1 MKNVIKLGLAAL
13 LSVNFMTVQAQNTN
27 TGNDNSLLW
36 EVSGNGLSKPS
47 YIAGTFHILCN
58 RDFDIKPK
66 VWNALNQAENFVT
79 EINYTDQ
86 NEMASIQKMMNADK
100 KISEQITPEEA
111 KDLDKILAEYGTTL
125 KNVDSHSS
133 AALYSLVATKAVP
146 CPQNEVKMY
155 EIELLKTALKNKK
168 TVSGLEKVDEQT
180 YAISQAYDLKE
191 AILQLK
197 QGNQYA
203 VAVQKMA
210 EAFKN
215 ENLKQLDKLIKD
227 PKFMNKRQE
236 KLVLTDRN
244 RNWAEKMPE
253 IMKKQSSFFAVGS
266 GHLWGDNGLINLLKS
281 KGYTVKPVS
290 NL

>member
-13 LSVNFMTVQAQNTN
+13 LSVNFMTTQAQNTN

-66 VWNALNQAENFVT
+66 VWNALNQSENFVT

-100 KISEQITPEEA
+100 KISEQLTPEEA

-191 AILQLK
+191 SILQLK

-203 VAVQKMA
+203 VAVRKMA

-215 ENLKQLDKLIKD
+215 EDLKQLDQLIKD

>member
-1 MKNVIKLGLAAL
+1 MKNLLKLGFAAL
-13 LSVNFMTVQAQNTN
+13 LSLSSMTINAQRNTN
-27 TGNDNSLLW
+27 SKDNSLLW

-47 YIAGTFHILCN
+47 YITGTFHILCSK
-58 RDFDIKPK
+58 DFEIKPK
-66 VWNALNQAENFVT
+66 VWDALKKSESFVM

-86 NEMASIQKMMNADK
+86 NEMASIQKMMTADK
-100 KISEQITPEEA
+100 KISEQLTPEQA
-111 KDLDKILAEYGTTL
+111 KNLDKILADYGTNL

-133 AALYSLVATKAVP
+133 TALYSLVATKAIP
-146 CPQNEVKMY
+146 CSQNEVKMY
-155 EIELLKTALKNKK
+155 EIELLKTALQNKK
-168 TVSGLEKVDEQT
+168 SVSGLEKVDDQT

-191 AILQLK
+191 TISQLK
-197 QGNQYA
+197 LGNEYA
-203 VAVQKMA
+203 IAAKKMT

-215 ENLKQLDKLIKD
+215 ENLKDLDQLIKN

-244 RNWAEKMPE
+244 KKWAEKMPE
-253 IMKKQSSFFAVGS
+253 MMKNQSSFFAVGS
-266 GHLWGDNGLINLLKS
+266 GHLWGENGLINLLKA

>member
-13 LSVNFMTVQAQNTN
+13 LSVNFMTAQAQNTN

-66 VWNALNQAENFVT
+66 VWNALNQSENFVT

-100 KISEQITPEEA
+100 KISEQLTPEEA

-133 AALYSLVATKAVP
+133 ADLYSLVATKAVS
-146 CPQNEVKMY
+146 CPQNEVNMY

-191 AILQLK
+191 SILQLK

-215 ENLKQLDKLIKD
+215 EDLKQLDQLIKD

-253 IMKKQSSFFAVGS
+253 IMKKQSAFFAVGS

-281 KGYTVKPVS
+281 KGYTIKPVS

>member
-1 MKNVIKLGLAAL
+1 MKNVIKLGFAAL
-13 LSVNFMTVQAQNTN
+13 LSVNFMTAQAQNTN

-215 ENLKQLDKLIKD
+215 EDLKQLDKLIKD

>member
-1 MKNVIKLGLAAL
+1 
-13 LSVNFMTVQAQNTN
+13 
-27 TGNDNSLLW
+27 
-36 EVSGNGLSKPS
+36 
-47 YIAGTFHILCN
+47 
-58 RDFDIKPK
+58 
-66 VWNALNQAENFVT
+66 
-79 EINYTDQ
+79 
-86 NEMASIQKMMNADK
+86 
-100 KISEQITPEEA
+100 
-111 KDLDKILAEYGTTL
+111 
-125 KNVDSHSS
+125 
-133 AALYSLVATKAVP
+133 
-146 CPQNEVKMY
+146 MY

-180 YAISQAYDLKE
+180 YAISQAYNLKE
-191 AILQLK
+191 SILQLK

-215 ENLKQLDKLIKD
+215 EDLKQLDKLIKD

>member
-13 LSVNFMTVQAQNTN
+13 LSVNFMTVQAQNMN

-66 VWNALNQAENFVT
+66 VWNALNQSENFVT

-100 KISEQITPEEA
+100 KISEQLTPEEA
-111 KDLDKILAEYGTTL
+111 KDLDRILADYGTTL

-133 AALYSLVATKAVP
+133 AALYSLLATKAVP

-168 TVSGLEKVDEQT
+168 TVNGLEKVDDQT

-191 AILQLK
+191 SILQLK

-203 VAVQKMA
+203 VVVKKMA

-215 ENLKQLDKLIKD
+215 EDLKQLDTLIKD

-290 NL
+290 SL

>member
-1 MKNVIKLGLAAL
+1 M
-13 LSVNFMTVQAQNTN
+13 
-27 TGNDNSLLW
+27 
-36 EVSGNGLSKPS
+36 
-47 YIAGTFHILCN
+47 
-58 RDFDIKPK
+58 
-66 VWNALNQAENFVT
+66 
-79 EINYTDQ
+79 
-86 NEMASIQKMMNADK
+86 
-100 KISEQITPEEA
+100 
-111 KDLDKILAEYGTTL
+111 
-125 KNVDSHSS
+125 
-133 AALYSLVATKAVP
+133 
-146 CPQNEVKMY
+146 
-155 EIELLKTALKNKK
+155 
-168 TVSGLEKVDEQT
+168 DEQT
-180 YAISQAYDLKE
+180 YAISQAYNLKE

-215 ENLKQLDKLIKD
+215 EDLKQLDKLIKD

>member
-1 MKNVIKLGLAAL
+1 M
-13 LSVNFMTVQAQNTN
+13 
-27 TGNDNSLLW
+27 
-36 EVSGNGLSKPS
+36 
-47 YIAGTFHILCN
+47 
-58 RDFDIKPK
+58 
-66 VWNALNQAENFVT
+66 
-79 EINYTDQ
+79 
-86 NEMASIQKMMNADK
+86 
-100 KISEQITPEEA
+100 SEQLTPEEA

-168 TVSGLEKVDEQT
+168 TVNGLEKVDDQT

-215 ENLKQLDKLIKD
+215 EDLKQLDKLIKD

>member
-13 LSVNFMTVQAQNTN
+13 LSVNFMTVQAQNMN

-66 VWNALNQAENFVT
+66 VWNALNQSENFVT

-100 KISEQITPEEA
+100 KISEQLTPEEA
-111 KDLDKILAEYGTTL
+111 KDLDRILADYGTTL

-133 AALYSLVATKAVP
+133 AALYSLLATKAVP

-168 TVSGLEKVDEQT
+168 TVNGLEKVDDQT

-191 AILQLK
+191 SILQLK

-203 VAVQKMA
+203 VVVKKMA

-215 ENLKQLDKLIKD
+215 EDLKQLDTLIKD

>member
-13 LSVNFMTVQAQNTN
+13 LSVNFMTAQAQNTN
-27 TGNDNSLLW
+27 TGNDNSMLW

-66 VWNALNQAENFVT
+66 VWNALNQSENFVT

-100 KISEQITPEEA
+100 KISEQLTPEEA

-180 YAISQAYDLKE
+180 YAISQAYNLKE